1 MHSYEGMRLKH
12 SKKVCQTVDS
22 PIMVFDYFELKEM
35 MISIFV
41 MLLFGIIINSWKLMF
56 LSLFV
61 TLGLLPV
68 IRRRNQKGILLHFP
82 YRRFGMSL
90 PGLVNPG
97 KGRRYSD

>member
-1 MHSYEGMRLKH
+1 MHSYESMRLKH
-12 SKKVCQTVDS
+12 AKRVCQTVDS

-35 MISIFV
+35 MIAIFV

-61 TLGLLPV
+61 TLGVLPV
-68 IRRRNQKGILLHFP
+68 VRRRNNKGILLHCP
-82 YRRFGMSL
+82 YRYLGMSL

-97 KGRRYSD
+97 NHKRYSD